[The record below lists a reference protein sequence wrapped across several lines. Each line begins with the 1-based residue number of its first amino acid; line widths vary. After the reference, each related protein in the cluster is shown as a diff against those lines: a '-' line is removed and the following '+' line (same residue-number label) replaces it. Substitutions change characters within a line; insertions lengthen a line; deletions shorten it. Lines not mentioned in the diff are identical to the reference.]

1 MPERPPNNAGQN
13 EVEKGRSGLGGFSKH
28 LLLPAQTPK
37 NSKFIKPGHPVV
49 TKVYL
54 SQLENR
60 THYGVGFLEL

>member
-49 TKVYL
+49 TKVYF

-60 THYGVGFLEL
+60 THYGLLAS